1 MELQNLQVDPTFDTC
16 IGRAVLWQTAM
27 QITELLQRIHAGD
40 RQALDTVMPLV
51 YDELKKL
58 AAGHLR
64 REGRVRPLETT
75 ALVHEAFLRLAHGQ
89 HPSYENRAHFY
100 GIASRLMR
108 QVLVD
113 LARARSREKRSAMQE
128 VALAEI
134 PDFGHQPDE
143 SLLTMNEAL
152 DRLAQ
157 TDPLK
162 VQLIEMRY
170 FGGMTAEETATVLS
184 ISVHVVRR
192 ELRLA
197 QAWLHKEMVG

>member
-27 QITELLQRIHAGD
+27 QITELLQRIQAGD
-40 RQALDTVMPLV
+40 RQALDIVMPLG

-89 HPSYENRAHFY
+89 HPSYENRVHFY

-134 PDFGHQPDE
+134 PDFGHQPDD

-197 QAWLHKEMVG
+197 QAWLRKEMVG

>member
-1 MELQNLQVDPTFDTC
+1 MELQNLQGDPTFDTC

-40 RQALDTVMPLV
+40 RQALDIVMPLV

-197 QAWLHKEMVG
+197 QAWLRKEMVG

>member
-1 MELQNLQVDPTFDTC
+1 MELQNLQGDPTFDTC

-27 QITELLQRIHAGD
+27 QITELLQRIQAGD
-40 RQALDTVMPLV
+40 RQALDIVMPLV

-89 HPSYENRAHFY
+89 HPSYENRTHFY

-108 QVLVD
+108 QVLVY

-152 DRLAQ
+152 DRLAE

-197 QAWLHKEMVG
+197 QAWLHKELVG